1 MDHTG
6 ATSRHSDSSSQEM
19 DHTGATRRHT
29 DSSSQEMDHTGA
41 TRRHTDSSSQE
52 MDHTGATRRHTDSS
66 SQEMDHTGATR
77 RHTDSSSQ
85 EMDHTGATRRHTD
98 SSSQEMDHT
107 GATRRHTDSSSQKM
121 DHTGA
126 TRRHTDSSSQKMDHT
141 GATRRHTDSSSQ
153 KMDHTGATRRH
164 TDSSSQKMDHTGA
177 TRRHTDSSSQ
187 KMDHT
192 GATRRHTDSSSQKMD
207 HTGATRRHTDSSSQE
222 MDHTGAT
229 RRHTDSSS
237 QEMDHTGA
245 TRRHTD
251 SSSQEMDHTGATRR
265 HTDSSSQ
272 KMDHTGATRRHT
284 DSSSQKMDHTGA
296 TRRHT
301 DSSSQEMDHTGATRR
316 HTDSSSQEMDHTGAT
331 RRHTDSSS
339 QEMDH
344 AGATRLHNAT
354 QALMAGVERGDE
366 VLVLAALAQGADTS
380 VTDGDPYDEDPCCML
395 RLAAKRGHT
404 HLVPHLLAAGLP
416 VEGLGES
423 SYTPLH
429 WAAYNGHDQM
439 VRQLLSAQADLQA
452 RDDDGLTALHV
463 AAQNG
468 HKSCVVTLLGAGADP
483 DSRNDYGW
491 SPLHCAANCN
501 HTGVVQ
507 VLLTA
512 AGCDRHAVDKRRETA
527 LHKAVTGGGLEA
539 TQCLVAAGL
548 DLHARGMDGHT
559 PLDVARLA
567 GRGREEWW
575 LKKQLR
581 PHPAAG
587 TPTLPR
593 PHPAAGTPTL
603 PRPHPDAGTPTL
615 PRPHPDAGT
624 PTLPLPH
631 PDAGTPTLL
640 LVVST
645 LVEASSFR
653 CKPLRMSNSSHF
665 FIPVGS
671 PFSPLVC
678 LASSSPSHPFAS
690 PEVGGLVEGVTWT
703 FLPGTTRAAL
713 LRWIMEGDAGR
724 LLGNIPQVF
733 DGHQQD
739 HTGRTPLHW
748 AAELGPAR
756 VVKVLLEVCR
766 VYPHV
771 LTWAGE
777 TPADLAL
784 RAGHLQVVDTLHSY
798 HRSKVE
804 GGPGEMYEQLLG
816 VISLC
821 DDIKQAVQ
829 LLWSGAS
836 LEPLGCWGV
845 SPLCLA
851 VTSNRC
857 RITSLLLAAGAPLTT
872 TFHGL
877 NLLTLAWCS
886 PDITLRLQVT
896 ITRVFLHILEQERAK
911 IKELGELGA
920 GVDVVRE
927 LGAGVDEVRELSAG
941 VDVVRELG
949 AGVDVVRELGAG
961 VDEVRE
967 LSAGVDVVRVLGAGV
982 DEVRE
987 LGAGVDVVRELG
999 AGVDVVRELSA
1010 GVDVVRELGAGVDVV
1025 RVLGAGVDEVREL
1038 SAGVDVVRVL
1048 GAGVDEV
1055 RELSAGVDVVTE
1067 LSAGVNVVRELG
1079 AGVDVV
1085 RELGAGVDEVFFH
1098 VLVQERDKIKELGEL
1113 GAGVDVVISTIRGEA
1128 PWRACWPRGRSVVSL
1143 TQLMVQAARAKCTL
1157 TCSFLHLAGAQS
1169 SLFSKSGASP
1179 LHAALDAGHWE
1190 LAARMVKNMDG
1201 SLYVPDL
1208 TGRLPT
1214 VTLPPHLARSLE
1226 QVSVHALH
1234 LTRSLEV
1241 SIHAPHITHSLEE
1254 DSIHA
1259 LHLTHSLVEV
1269 SIHAPHITPLSG
1281 GQYTCSTPRPL
1292 SGAGQCTCSTPRPLS
1307 GAGQCTCSTPHPLSG
1322 AGQCTCSTPR
1332 PLSGAGQCTC
1342 STPHPLSG
1350 AGQCTCSTPH
1360 PLSGAGQCTCSTP
1373 HPLTY
1378 FCSIYNKER
1387 NKLQDLLEK
1396 TKHPSDKHQVQKIL
1410 DVQKTLFTRYLTAEA
1425 RGVRVW
1431 STGPQA
1437 LLVASRSGL
1446 QQLIYL
1452 LVKVGGLAVD
1462 TLVDPTAATTALHQ
1476 AAAHGK
1482 SGCVLLLLSLGA
1494 QPLLPDRYGHT
1505 PPHLAA
1511 MFGHQH
1517 TYQLLAEFIMDPQPS
1532 CRAGTTP
1539 QQVCR
1544 HFSQYLQKYNIRG
1557 TVSSADSEHINN
1569 DPTEAAMN
1577 LLRRIDLR
1585 NLVRDLEK
1593 TTVDFT
1599 MREAQEVK
1607 DEVMRELQQ
1616 ITENVSD
1623 KTFRGELRLSG
1634 SAADGTRLYCPD
1646 EFDVNFVLQKLSGV
1660 EVKVIQ
1666 QTEKEVLA
1674 SGHKLKV
1681 TIKTKNSSLHGNN
1694 LVTKFYDRVR
1704 ECLKNYTIGDKRLS
1718 LVPPGL
1724 TRTQVGVALSLA
1736 WQGSEYPLLLVSV
1749 DLVPVVVVP
1758 WPKKIS
1764 RPPLTPDSSQIIQLS
1779 NTEDGS
1785 WRCSLAATEVEVLQQ
1800 LEPQERRVF
1809 LTCKTLL
1816 SRLKAEPWMPRHVKN
1831 QFSWW
1836 DSRNWKVPTP
1846 AGFCLK
1852 NSFLRQLQ
1860 RKREQGIDWHEQDI
1874 LIIVKSVFRDMCH
1887 EMVDPSTGV
1896 ESLVPAKVNAYFGGD
1911 CEKPKMG
1918 EGAPEIVSYL
1928 DTV

>member
-1 MDHTG
+1 ML
-6 ATSRHSDSSSQEM
+6 S
-19 DHTGATRRHT
+19 
-29 DSSSQEMDHTGA
+29 
-41 TRRHTDSSSQE
+41 
-52 MDHTGATRRHTDSS
+52 
-66 SQEMDHTGATR
+66 
-77 RHTDSSSQ
+77 
-85 EMDHTGATRRHTD
+85 
-98 SSSQEMDHT
+98 
-107 GATRRHTDSSSQKM
+107 
-121 DHTGA
+121 
-126 TRRHTDSSSQKMDHT
+126 
-141 GATRRHTDSSSQ
+141 
-153 KMDHTGATRRH
+153 
-164 TDSSSQKMDHTGA
+164 
-177 TRRHTDSSSQ
+177 
-187 KMDHT
+187 
-192 GATRRHTDSSSQKMD
+192 
-207 HTGATRRHTDSSSQE
+207 
-222 MDHTGAT
+222 
-229 RRHTDSSS
+229 
-237 QEMDHTGA
+237 
-245 TRRHTD
+245 
-251 SSSQEMDHTGATRR
+251 
-265 HTDSSSQ
+265 
-272 KMDHTGATRRHT
+272 
-284 DSSSQKMDHTGA
+284 
-296 TRRHT
+296 
-301 DSSSQEMDHTGATRR
+301 
-316 HTDSSSQEMDHTGAT
+316 
-331 RRHTDSSS
+331 
-339 QEMDH
+339 
-344 AGATRLHNAT
+344 
-354 QALMAGVERGDE
+354 V
-366 VLVLAALAQGADTS
+366 AAA
-380 VTDGDPYDEDPCCML
+380 
-395 RLAAKRGHT
+395 RGHT

-416 VEGLGES
+416 VEGSVVS
-423 SYTPLH
+423 SNTPLH
-429 WAAYNGHDQM
+429 CAASSGHDQV
-439 VRQLLSAQADLQA
+439 VRQLLSAQAHLRA
-452 RDDDGLTALHV
+452 RGRNGVTALHE
-463 AAQNG
+463 AAQHG

-483 DSRNDYGW
+483 DSRDASGR
-491 SPLHCAANCN
+491 SPLHLAAVGN

-512 AGCDRHAVDKRRETA
+512 AGCDRHAVDKIGETA
-527 LHKAVTGGGLEA
+527 LHQAARGGGLEA

-548 DLHARGMDGHT
+548 DPRARNIQGDT
-559 PLDVARLA
+559 PLDMTRLA
-567 GRGREEWW
+567 GRDRVEWW
-575 LKKQLR
+575 LRKLPR

-603 PRPHPDAGTPTL
+603 PRPHPAAGTPTL
-615 PRPHPDAGT
+615 PRPHPAAGT
-624 PTLPLPH
+624 PTLPRPH
-631 PDAGTPTLL
+631 PAAGTPTLL
-640 LVVST
+640 LVRQCWRQCEEEYAV
-645 LVEASSFR
+645 
-653 CKPLRMSNSSHF
+653 
-665 FIPVGS
+665 
-671 PFSPLVC
+671 
-678 LASSSPSHPFAS
+678 
-690 PEVGGLVEGVTWT
+690 
-703 FLPGTTRAAL
+703 L
-713 LRWIMEGDAGR
+713 LQWIMEGDTGR
-724 LLGNIPQVF
+724 LAGNIPLMC

-739 HTGRTPLHW
+739 HTGRTLLHW

-756 VVKVLLEVCR
+756 VVKVLLEVCW

-784 RAGHLQVVDTLHSY
+784 RGGHLQVINTLHSY

-821 DDIKQAVQ
+821 DDTQQAGQ

-836 LEPLGCWGV
+836 LEPLGCWSV

-872 TFHGL
+872 TSHGL

-886 PDITLRLQVT
+886 PDVTLRLQVT
-896 ITRVFLHILEQERAK
+896 ITRVFLHVLEQERDK

-927 LGAGVDEVRELSAG
+927 LGAGVDE
-941 VDVVRELG
+941 
-949 AGVDVVRELGAG
+949 
-961 VDEVRE
+961 
-967 LSAGVDVVRVLGAGV
+967 
-982 DEVRE
+982 
-987 LGAGVDVVRELG
+987 
-999 AGVDVVRELSA
+999 
-1010 GVDVVRELGAGVDVV
+1010 
-1025 RVLGAGVDEVREL
+1025 
-1038 SAGVDVVRVL
+1038 
-1048 GAGVDEV
+1048 
-1055 RELSAGVDVVTE
+1055 
-1067 LSAGVNVVRELG
+1067 
-1079 AGVDVV
+1079 
-1085 RELGAGVDEVFFH
+1085 
-1098 VLVQERDKIKELGEL
+1098 
-1113 GAGVDVVISTIRGEA
+1113 VISTIRGEA

-1169 SLFSKSGASP
+1169 SLCSKSGASPMSLTQLMVQAACAKCTLTCSFLHLAGAQSSLCSKSGESP

-1190 LAARMVKNMDG
+1190 LAARMVKDMDG
-1201 SLYVPDL
+1201 SLYVPDP

-1214 VTLPPHLARSLE
+1214 VTLP
-1226 QVSVHALH
+1226 Q
-1234 LTRSLEV
+1234 
-1241 SIHAPHITHSLEE
+1241 
-1254 DSIHA
+1254 D
-1259 LHLTHSLVEV
+1259 LTHSL
-1269 SIHAPHITPLSG
+1269 
-1281 GQYTCSTPRPL
+1281 Q
-1292 SGAGQCTCSTPRPLS
+1292 Q
-1307 GAGQCTCSTPHPLSG
+1307 
-1322 AGQCTCSTPR
+1322 
-1332 PLSGAGQCTC
+1332 
-1342 STPHPLSG
+1342 
-1350 AGQCTCSTPH
+1350 
-1360 PLSGAGQCTCSTP
+1360 
-1373 HPLTY
+1373 
-1378 FCSIYNKER
+1378 SIYNKER
-1387 NKLQDLLEK
+1387 NKLQDLQEK
-1396 TKHPSDKHQVQKIL
+1396 ITHPIDKKQVQEIL
-1410 DVQKTLFTRYLTAEA
+1410 DVQEILFTSYFKKTAGA
-1425 RGVRVW
+1425 RGSRVR

-1511 MFGHQH
+1511 MFAHDDVH
-1517 TYQLLAEFIMDPQPS
+1517 ELLAEFIIEPEPT

-1539 QQVCR
+1539 QEVRR
-1544 HFSQYLQKYNIRG
+1544 HFSQYLLKYNIREPE
-1557 TVSSADSEHINN
+1557 SSSNTEHINN
-1569 DPTEAAMN
+1569 DPTKTAMN
-1577 LLRRIDLR
+1577 LLYRIDLGS
-1585 NLVRDLEK
+1585 LVRDLEK

-1599 MREAQEVK
+1599 MCEAQEVK
-1607 DEVMRELQQ
+1607 NEVMKELQQ
-1616 ITENVSD
+1616 ITANVSD
-1623 KTFRGELRLSG
+1623 EIFRGELKLSG

-1646 EFDVNFVLQKLSGV
+1646 EFDVNFVLQELPGV
-1660 EVKVIQ
+1660 KVKVIQ

-1681 TIKTKNSSLHGNN
+1681 KIKTKNSGLHGNN

-1704 ECLKNYTIGDKRLS
+1704 EILKSHTIGDKRLS

-1758 WPKKIS
+1758 WPEEIS

-1816 SRLKAEPWMPRHVKN
+1816 SRLKAERWMPRHVKN

-1836 DSRNWKVPTP
+1836 DSRYWKVPTP

-1860 RKREQGIDWHEQDI
+1860 RKREQGVEWQENDI
-1874 LIIVKSVFRDMCH
+1874 LIIVRSVFRDMCH